1 MKISFKD
8 FLVNENK
15 YYLGNRIGDILS
27 SVQELQQNSEGMGAR
42 QLVANSSRIVDQI
55 RGILH
60 TTWSS
65 NEEKYLKDLQK
76 IGVALAKAI
85 DEKDD
90 LEEILPAVSS
100 ELEKVSAKLGTP
112 TNSLGVSPK
121 DSAETGSGNE
131 EQNAPSQGKQQPK
144 PKDPSIQ
151 NNQSQQQPP
160 QQDANDQP
168 PQQPQQPNMPQM

>member
-8 FLVNENK
+8 FLLNENK

-60 TTWSS
+60 STWSS
-65 NEEKYLKDLQK
+65 REEKYLKDLQK

-90 LEEILPAVSS
+90 LEEILPAISS
-100 ELEKVSAKLGTP
+100 GLEKISSKLGTP
-112 TNSLGVSPK
+112 VHSLAVSP
-121 DSAETGSGNE
+121 DDPAAGAEQENG
-131 EQNAPSQGKQQPK
+131 APSQGKAQAQPQPK
-144 PKDPSIQ
+144 
-151 NNQSQQQPP
+151 QPAP
-160 QQDANDQP
+160 QQDGAP
-168 PQQPQQPNMPQM
+168 PGDPNAPSPQARQLQQPNMPQM